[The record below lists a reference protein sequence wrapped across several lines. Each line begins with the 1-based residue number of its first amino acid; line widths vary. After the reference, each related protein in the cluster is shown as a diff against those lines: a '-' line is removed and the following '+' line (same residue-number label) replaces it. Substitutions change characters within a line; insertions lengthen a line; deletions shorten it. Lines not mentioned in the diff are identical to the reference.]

1 MLLSVVFNVTMKNS
15 SLTYPD
21 VLVLLPN
28 NFTAEQRAEFMDQ
41 LALGMVGDIIESPD
55 NDLSADTDG
64 DFTIGAD
71 AALLE
76 AARQIASL
84 NATSANLTAF
94 WAAPDTDNTTSHQIY
109 AVVRVARSR
118 RGLRIVLLMHQYCVG
133 YVINETS
140 LRLQTRE
147 RKLWLT
153 LDYLNVK
160 YYVDSV

>member
-1 MLLSVVFNVTMKNS
+1 MFLSVVFNVTMKNS

-41 LALGMVGDIIESPD
+41 LALGMVGDIIESPN
-55 NDLSADTDG
+55 NDLNADTDG

-84 NATSANLTAF
+84 NATSANLSAL
-94 WAAPDTDNTTSHQIY
+94 WAAPDTGNTTSHQIY

-118 RGLRIVLLMHQYCVG
+118 RGLRIVLLTNQYCVDTKSIKHP
-133 YVINETS
+133 YVYRQE
-140 LRLQTRE
+140 RE
-147 RKLWLT
+147 SY
-153 LDYLNVK
+153 D
-160 YYVDSV
+160 